1 MLRLNPAIAASRK
14 RKRATNNRDQAG
26 VVSMTQDFRALVRD
40 ALRPAGGKGAERP
53 AGGADAEATLAARPG
68 AGVELQRRV
77 AGINALLG
85 AANVLLALV
94 PQLRA
99 TTSHPDPAGL
109 HRQLLAR
116 VKEFETAAQSS
127 GVPQQKVIA
136 ARYVLCTFI
145 DEVAAATPWGGSG
158 AWREH
163 NLLQEFHDERD
174 GGEKAFKLLER
185 LGEDVAA
192 NLDVLELF
200 YVCIA
205 LGFEGR
211 YRTKANGRSQLD
223 AIAARL
229 VEVLRPEGGKQ
240 NSRTLS
246 LRWTGVS
253 MERSRTLSVL
263 PIWVVVAVGGA
274 IVLGTFL
281 FLNARLNTLSRP
293 AFRQIAAVPTG
304 LRADA
309 AAPAGATAATAR
321 LATPLAADVARN
333 MIEVRD
339 EALRSIV
346 VLPADA
352 LFVAGT
358 AQVEPR
364 YAETLARVTQALA
377 AQPGQVVVS
386 GHSDNVAVSS
396 LQFPSSWHLT
406 RERAQAVATALV
418 QRGTRNERVRA
429 EGLADAEPRVPNT
442 TPAERA
448 RNRRVEIVLQLPRPD
463 AAQ

>member
-1 MLRLNPAIAASRK
+1 
-14 RKRATNNRDQAG
+14 
-26 VVSMTQDFRALVRD
+26 MTQDYRALVRD
-40 ALRPAGGKGAERP
+40 ALKPGAGKGAEKRAN
-53 AGGADAEATLAARPG
+53 AGDAEATVAARQG

-77 AGINALLG
+77 AGINPLLG
-85 AANVLLALV
+85 AANVLLALI

-116 VKEFETAAQSS
+116 VKEFETAAQAS

-145 DEVAAATPWGGSG
+145 DEVAAATPWGTSG
-158 AWREH
+158 TWAEH

-211 YRTKANGRSQLD
+211 YRGKTNGRAQLD
-223 AIAARL
+223 AISARL
-229 VEVLRPEGGKQ
+229 VDVLRPADSRQ

-246 LRWTGVS
+246 LRWTGVA
-253 MERSRTLSVL
+253 MQRSRTLSVL
-263 PIWVVVAVGGA
+263 PVWAVIAVGA
-274 IVLGTFL
+274 VIVLGAYL
-281 FLNARLNTLSRP
+281 SLNARLNTLSRP
-293 AFRQIAAVPTG
+293 AFRQIAAVPAS
-304 LRADA
+304 LRVESAR
-309 AAPAGATAATAR
+309 GAESTEKANAR
-321 LATPLAADVARN
+321 LGAPLAADVAN
-333 MIEVRD
+333 TSIEVRD
-339 EALRSIV
+339 DPLRSV
-346 VLPADA
+346 LVLPADA
-352 LFVAGT
+352 LFAAGT
-358 AQVEPR
+358 AQLDPR
-364 YAETLARVTQALA
+364 SGDLLRRIAQALA

-386 GHSDNVAVSS
+386 GHTDNTPVSS

-406 RERAQAVATALV
+406 RERASVVAAALT
-418 QRGTRNERVRA
+418 QRGLRTERIRA
-429 EGLADAEPRVPNT
+429 EGLADAEPRAPNT

-448 RNRRVEIVLQLPRPD
+448 RNRRIEIVLQLPRPD
-463 AAQ
+463 ATQ

>member
-1 MLRLNPAIAASRK
+1 
-14 RKRATNNRDQAG
+14 
-26 VVSMTQDFRALVRD
+26 MTQDYRALVRD
-40 ALRPAGGKGAERP
+40 ALKPGAGRGAEKRAD
-53 AGGADAEATLAARPG
+53 AGDAEATVAARQG

-77 AGINALLG
+77 AGINPLLG

-116 VKEFETAAQSS
+116 VKEFETAAQAS

-145 DEVAAATPWGGSG
+145 DEVAAATPWGTSG
-158 AWREH
+158 TWAEH

-192 NLDVLELF
+192 NLDLLELF

-211 YRTKANGRSQLD
+211 YRGKANGRAQLD
-223 AIAARL
+223 AISARL
-229 VEVLRPEGGKQ
+229 VDVLRPADSRQ

-246 LRWTGVS
+246 LRWTGVA
-253 MERSRTLSVL
+253 MQRSRALSVL
-263 PIWVVVAVGGA
+263 PVWAVVAVGA
-274 IVLGTFL
+274 VIVLGAYL
-281 FLNARLNTLSRP
+281 FLNARLNALSRP
-293 AFRQIAAVPTG
+293 AFRQIAAVPAS
-304 LRADA
+304 LRVDA
-309 AAPAGATAATAR
+309 ARVAAPTDKANTR
-321 LATPLAADVARN
+321 LAAPLAADVAN
-333 MIEVRD
+333 KSIEVRD
-339 EALRSIV
+339 DPLRSVLI
-346 VLPADA
+346 LPADA
-352 LFVAGT
+352 LFTAGA
-358 AQVEPR
+358 AQLDPR
-364 YAETLARVTQALA
+364 TGDLLGRIAQALA

-386 GHSDNVAVSS
+386 GHNDNAPVSS

-406 RERAQAVATALV
+406 RERASVVAAALK
-418 QRGTRNERVRA
+418 QRGVRTDRIRA
-429 EGLADAEPRVPNT
+429 EGLADAEPRAPNT

-448 RNRRVEIVLQLPRPD
+448 RNRRIEIVLQLPRPD
-463 AAQ
+463 EQ

>member
-1 MLRLNPAIAASRK
+1 
-14 RKRATNNRDQAG
+14 
-26 VVSMTQDFRALVRD
+26 MTQDYRALVRD
-40 ALRPAGGKGAERP
+40 ALKPGAGRGAEKRAD
-53 AGGADAEATLAARPG
+53 AGDAEATVAARQG

-77 AGINALLG
+77 AGINPLLG

-116 VKEFETAAQSS
+116 VKEFETAAQAS

-145 DEVAAATPWGGSG
+145 DEVAAATPWGTSG
-158 AWREH
+158 TWAEH

-192 NLDVLELF
+192 NSDLLELF

-211 YRTKANGRSQLD
+211 YRSKANGRAQLD
-223 AIAARL
+223 AISARL
-229 VEVLRPEGGKQ
+229 VDVLRPADSRQ
-240 NSRTLS
+240 TSRTLS
-246 LRWTGVS
+246 LRWTGVP
-253 MERSRTLSVL
+253 MQRSRALSVL
-263 PIWVVVAVGGA
+263 PVWSVVAVGA
-274 IVLGTFL
+274 VIVLGAYL
-281 FLNARLNTLSRP
+281 FLNARLNALSRP
-293 AFRQIAAVPTG
+293 AFRQIAAVPAS
-304 LRADA
+304 LRVDAARA
-309 AAPAGATAATAR
+309 AAPTDKANTR
-321 LATPLAADVARN
+321 LAAPLAADIASKS
-333 MIEVRD
+333 IEVRD
-339 EALRSIV
+339 DPLRSV
-346 VLPADA
+346 LVLPADA
-352 LFVAGT
+352 LFAAGT
-358 AQVEPR
+358 AQLDPR
-364 YAETLARVTQALA
+364 SGDLLRRIAQALA

-386 GHSDNVAVSS
+386 GHNDNAPVSS

-406 RERAQAVATALV
+406 RERASVVAAALT
-418 QRGTRNERVRA
+418 QRGVRTDRIRA
-429 EGLADAEPRVPNT
+429 EGLADAEPRAPNT

-448 RNRRVEIVLQLPRPD
+448 RNRRIEIVLQLPRPD
-463 AAQ
+463 ESQ

>member
-1 MLRLNPAIAASRK
+1 
-14 RKRATNNRDQAG
+14 
-26 VVSMTQDFRALVRD
+26 MTQDYRALVRD
-40 ALRPAGGKGAERP
+40 ALKPGAGKGAEKR
-53 AGGADAEATLAARPG
+53 ADGGDAEATVAARQG

-77 AGINALLG
+77 AGINPLLG

-116 VKEFETAAQSS
+116 VKEFETAAQAS

-145 DEVAAATPWGGSG
+145 DEVAAATPWGTSG
-158 AWREH
+158 TWAEH

-211 YRTKANGRSQLD
+211 YRSKTNGRAQLD
-223 AIAARL
+223 AISARL
-229 VEVLRPEGGKQ
+229 VDVLRPADSKQ
-240 NSRTLS
+240 TSRTLS

-253 MERSRTLSVL
+253 LQRSRALSVL
-263 PIWVVVAVGGA
+263 PVWAVVAVGA
-274 IVLGTFL
+274 VIVLGAYL

-293 AFRQIAAVPTG
+293 AFRQIAAVPAT
-304 LRADA
+304 LRVEPGARGS
-309 AAPAGATAATAR
+309 APADKANTR
-321 LATPLAADVARN
+321 LVTPLAGDVAN
-333 MIEVRD
+333 KSIEVRD
-339 EALRSIV
+339 DPLRSVV

-358 AQVEPR
+358 AQLDPR
-364 YAETLARVTQALA
+364 TTDLLRRIAQALA

-386 GHSDNVAVSS
+386 GHNDNTAVSS

-406 RERAQAVATALV
+406 RERASVVAAALA
-418 QRGTRNERVRA
+418 QRGVRNERIRA
-429 EGLADAEPRVPNT
+429 EGLADAEPRAPNT
-442 TPAERA
+442 TAAERA

-463 AAQ
+463 ATQ

>member
-1 MLRLNPAIAASRK
+1 
-14 RKRATNNRDQAG
+14 
-26 VVSMTQDFRALVRD
+26 MTQDYRALVRD
-40 ALRPAGGKGAERP
+40 ALRPGSGKGADKV
-53 AGGADAEATLAARPG
+53 AGGADPDATLLARPG

-77 AGINALLG
+77 AGINPLLG

-99 TTSHPDPAGL
+99 TTSHPDPARL

-116 VKEFETAAQSS
+116 VKEFETAAQTS

-158 AWREH
+158 AWAEH

-192 NLDVLELF
+192 NADVLELF

-211 YRTKANGRSQLD
+211 YRTKANGRQQLD

-240 NSRTLS
+240 ATRTLS
-246 LRWTGVS
+246 LRWTGVP
-253 MERSRTLSVL
+253 MQKSRTLSVL
-263 PIWVVVAVGGA
+263 PLWVVVAVGGA

-281 FLNARLNTLSRP
+281 FLNARLNALSRP
-293 AFRQIAAVPTG
+293 AFRQIAAVPAA
-304 LRADA
+304 LRVDA
-309 AAPAGATAATAR
+309 TPSGAPATATAR
-321 LATPLAADVARN
+321 LATPLAGDIGRST
-333 MIEVRD
+333 IEVRD
-339 EALRSIV
+339 EPLRSVV

-352 LFVAGT
+352 FFVSGT
-358 AQVEPR
+358 AQLEPR
-364 YAETLARVTQALA
+364 LVEVLGRIAQAIA

-386 GHSDNVAVSS
+386 GHTDNVPVSS
-396 LQFPSSWHLT
+396 LQFPSSWHLS
-406 RERAQAVATALV
+406 RERANAVATALQ
-418 QRGTRNERVRA
+418 QRGLRPERVRA
-429 EGLADAEPRVPNT
+429 EGLADAEPRSPNT
-442 TPAERA
+442 TPADRA

-463 AAQ
+463 APQ

>member
-1 MLRLNPAIAASRK
+1 MS
-14 RKRATNNRDQAG
+14 
-26 VVSMTQDFRALVRD
+26 QDYRALVRD
-40 ALRPAGGKGAERP
+40 ALR
-53 AGGADAEATLAARPG
+53 AGGAGKVAEKAAADDPDPEATLVARQG
-68 AGVELQRRV
+68 ASVELQRRV
-77 AGINALLG
+77 AGINPLLG

-99 TTSHPDPAGL
+99 TTSHPDPARL
-109 HRQLLAR
+109 HRQLLTR
-116 VKEFETAAQSS
+116 VTEFEIAAKGS
-127 GVPQQKVIA
+127 GVPPQKVVA

-158 AWREH
+158 AWAEH

-185 LGEDVAA
+185 LGEDVAE

-211 YRTKANGRSQLD
+211 YRGKPNGRAQLD

-229 VEVLRPEGGKQ
+229 VEVLRPEETRR

-246 LRWTGVS
+246 LRWEGVL
-253 MERSRTLSVL
+253 MQRSRTLMVL
-263 PIWVVVAVGGA
+263 PIWVVVAIGSA
-274 IVLGTFL
+274 IVLGAFL
-281 FLNARLNTLSRP
+281 LLNARLNSQSRP
-293 AFRQIAAVPTG
+293 AFRQIAAVPAT
-304 LRADA
+304 LRGDEGAPA
-309 AAPAGATAATAR
+309 NAAPAPAR
-321 LATPLAADVARN
+321 LATPLAADIAAN
-333 MIEVRD
+333 AIEVRD
-339 EALRSIV
+339 EALRSVVIV
-346 VLPADA
+346 PADS
-352 LFVAGT
+352 LFAAGT
-358 AQVEPR
+358 AQIEPR
-364 YAETLARVTQALA
+364 NNELLGRIAQALA
-377 AQPGQVVVS
+377 MQPGQVVVS
-386 GHSDNVAVSS
+386 GHADNVPVSS

-406 RERAQAVATALV
+406 RERASAVAAVLV
-418 QRGTRNERVRA
+418 QRGLRADRVRA
-429 EGLADAEPRVPNT
+429 EGLADAEPRGPNA